1 MQCPRR
7 ARDLNRGIATLSPMR
22 GLTSGR
28 STVSF
33 IAWSS
38 VSGRSEEIAEA
49 LDGDSRC
56 FYDFGIVNSRFVP
69 IRYLASAVRTVLYL
83 LWRRPRAVIASNPPI
98 FAGAIAYLYG
108 RLTGARVVLDSHP
121 LSFLTES
128 SPTVVTATMPI
139 SGRLIPRVDGV
150 MVTVEEFAE
159 DIRRQGGKA
168 LVLHEAP
175 PLWQAPPPSP
185 LSGRPLVLLV
195 GIFAEDEPVGL
206 AAQAAWQL
214 PDIDFQITGDLRRC
228 PPEMLEHKAP
238 NVEFVGFLDQAAYRD
253 AFGRA
258 NVIMTLT
265 ERAEDVSRVA
275 SEAVSARRPLI
286 VSDWPAARRY
296 YPYAVPVENTVD
308 GVADGVRRAVS
319 EYGELSSSTADR
331 ALAEQSARWEEQLA
345 GLREMIGSA
354 G

>member
-1 MQCPRR
+1 
-7 ARDLNRGIATLSPMR
+7 MR
-22 GLTSGR
+22 GSTGGR
-28 STVSF
+28 SAVSF

-49 LDGDSRC
+49 LGGDSRC
-56 FYDFGIVNSRFVP
+56 FYDFGIVKSRFVP
-69 IRYLASAVRTVLYL
+69 IRYLASAMRTVLYL

-98 FAGAIAYLYG
+98 FPGAIAYLYG

-139 SGRLIPRVDGV
+139 SRRLVPRVDGV

-175 PLWQAPPPSP
+175 PLWQAPPSP
-185 LSGRPLVLLV
+185 PLPARPLVLVV
-195 GIFAEDEPVGL
+195 GIFAEDEPMGL
-206 AAQAAWQL
+206 AVEAAWQL
-214 PDIDFQITGDLRRC
+214 PEVDFQITGDLRRC
-228 PPEMLEHKAP
+228 PPELLGNKAP
-238 NVEFVGFLDQAAYRD
+238 NVEFVGFLDQAAYRA

-258 NVIMTLT
+258 NVIVTLT

-275 SEAVSARRPLI
+275 SEAVSARRPLL

-296 YPYAVPVENTVD
+296 YPHAVPVANTVD
-308 GVADGVRRAVS
+308 GVAAGVRRAIA
-319 EYGELSSSTADR
+319 EYGELAGATADR
-331 ALAEQSARWEEQLA
+331 ALAEQSARWQDQLA
-345 GLREMIGSA
+345 DLRELIGSA
-354 G
+354 D

>member
-1 MQCPRR
+1 
-7 ARDLNRGIATLSPMR
+7 MR
-22 GLTSGR
+22 GSKSGR
-28 STVSF
+28 SAVSF

-49 LDGDSRC
+49 LGGDSRC
-56 FYDFGIVNSRFVP
+56 FYDFGIVDSRFIP
-69 IRYLASAVRTVLYL
+69 IRYLASAVRTVLFL

-98 FAGAIAYLYG
+98 FPGAIAYLYG

-121 LSFLTES
+121 LSFLTET
-128 SPTVVTATMPI
+128 SPKVVTATMPI
-139 SGRLIPRVDGV
+139 SRRLVPRVDGV
-150 MVTVEEFAE
+150 MVTVDDFAE
-159 DIRRQGGKA
+159 AVHRQGGKA

-175 PLWQAPPPSP
+175 PLWQAPSPPP
-185 LSGRPLVLLV
+185 LAPRPLVLLV
-195 GIFAEDEPVGL
+195 GIFAGDEPVDL
-206 AAQAAWQL
+206 AAEAAWRL

-228 PPEMLEHKAP
+228 PPELLANKAP
-238 NVEFVGFLDQAAYRD
+238 NVEFVGFLDQAAYRA

-258 NVIMTLT
+258 NVIVTLT

-308 GVADGVRRAVS
+308 GVAAGVRRAVD
-319 EYGELSSSTADR
+319 EYDELSGPSADR
-331 ALAEQSARWEEQLA
+331 ALAEQAERWQEQLA
-345 GLREMIGSA
+345 GLRGLIGSP